1 MGILHPC
8 LKSQH
13 ICFYMKKNLLYIFLA
28 TLTLSSC
35 YRPLYRAESVYDP
48 MLSKQGE
55 VAANASVLV
64 AGVYNFPSFDLNV
77 GYSPVQ
83 SLGLKASWRN
93 RGFNSNGSIDN
104 DDYIRKMG
112 GSSFEGGIGY
122 YNRFGN
128 NGLVSVYGNFAAGV
142 NRDHSYYTANNQV
155 RDRLNSRFRAFSLQ
169 PAVGM
174 AKKNVSLVGGVRLGF
189 YQFYDISA
197 YNMHYTQEHYNSVS
211 NTLYPI
217 FEPYFNFEAGS
228 SNIRFNFQAGF
239 AVAPGGP
246 DLDEN
251 FFTPKVS
258 VGITARFGK

>member
-1 MGILHPC
+1 
-8 LKSQH
+8 
-13 ICFYMKKNLLYIFLA
+13 MKKNLLYLSLV

-64 AGVYNFPSFDLNV
+64 AGVYNFPSFDLNA
-77 GYSPVQ
+77 GFSPVQ
-83 SLGLKASWRN
+83 NLGIKASWRN
-93 RGFNSNGSIDN
+93 RGFNNTGSLDN
-104 DDYIRKMG
+104 DDYIRKMR
-112 GSSFEGGIGY
+112 GSTFEGGIGY
-122 YNRFGN
+122 YDRFGT
-128 NGLVSVYGNFAAGV
+128 NGLVSVYGNFAVGF
-142 NRDHSYYTANNQV
+142 NKDHSYYTSNNQT
-155 RDRLNSRFRAFSLQ
+155 RDRIDSRFRAFSLQ

-174 AKKNVSLVGGVRLGF
+174 SRKNISLMGGVRLGF
-189 YQFYDISA
+189 YQFYDINA
-197 YNMHYTQEHYNSVS
+197 YEMHYTQAHYNNIS
-211 NTLYPI
+211 NNLFPI

-246 DLDEN
+246 DMDDN